1 MSNIGIYR
9 YPHGISLNGCEW
21 VLTEKDDLMLFD
33 TSEEAVAW
41 LNNEANEFDGMSSD
55 GPMSEEEW
63 ESVGI
68 YVGEYLDWLSEEEME
83 KNWLLGANL
92 ID

>member
-9 YPHGISLNGCEW
+9 YPNGISLNGCEW

-33 TSEEAVAW
+33 SSEEAVTW
-41 LNNEANEFDGMSSD
+41 LNNEANESD

-63 ESVGI
+63 ECAGI
-68 YVGEYLDWLSEEEME
+68 FVGEYLDWLSEEE
-83 KNWLLGANL
+83 NTNA
-92 ID
+92 

>member
-9 YPHGISLNGCEW
+9 YVNGISLNGCEW
-21 VLTEKDDLMLFD
+21 ALTEKKGDLMLFD
-33 TSEEAVAW
+33 SSEEAVTW

-68 YVGEYLDWLSEEEME
+68 FVGEY
-83 KNWLLGANL
+83 
-92 ID
+92 

>member
-33 TSEEAVAW
+33 TSEEAVTW
-41 LNNEANEFDGMSSD
+41 LNNEANESD

-63 ESVGI
+63 ESSGI
-68 YVGEYLDWLSEEEME
+68 YVGEYLDWLSEEE
-83 KNWLLGANL
+83 NTNV
-92 ID
+92 

>member
-33 TSEEAVAW
+33 TSEEAVTW

-68 YVGEYLDWLSEEEME
+68 YVGEYLDWLSEEE
-83 KNWLLGANL
+83 NTNV
-92 ID
+92 

>member
-33 TSEEAVAW
+33 SSEEAVAW
-41 LNNEANEFDGMSSD
+41 LNNEANELDGMSSD

>member
-9 YPHGISLNGCEW
+9 YPNAISLNGCEW

-33 TSEEAVAW
+33 TSEEAVTW
-41 LNNEANEFDGMSSD
+41 LNNEVNEFD

-63 ESVGI
+63 ESAGI
-68 YVGEYLDWLSEEEME
+68 YVGEYLDWLSEEEN
-83 KNWLLGANL
+83 K
-92 ID
+92 IK

>member
-9 YPHGISLNGCEW
+9 YVNGISLNGCEW

-33 TSEEAVAW
+33 SSEEAVTW

-68 YVGEYLDWLSEEEME
+68 FVGEY
-83 KNWLLGANL
+83 
-92 ID
+92 

>member
-9 YPHGISLNGCEW
+9 YPNGISLNGCEW

-33 TSEEAVAW
+33 SSEEAVTW
-41 LNNEANEFDGMSSD
+41 LNNEANESD

-63 ESVGI
+63 ERAGI
-68 YVGEYLDWLSEEEME
+68 YVGEYLDWLSEEE
-83 KNWLLGANL
+83 NTNA
-92 ID
+92 